1 MRYYYLFIL
10 YLLFSSCTDT
20 PDALFQISTEA
31 NFDIAPGL
39 NNIETFIFPISQV
52 PTNFAALSGGVDP
65 NTIGSIQPSRAT
77 ISAPFV
83 AFDWSIVREVS
94 VRAISPRN
102 PELNREIFFQ
112 DQISLNNQ
120 NELRL
125 FSSLSDVREILIDE
139 TFNLEVRFNFRNI
152 TPAEIPSR
160 IEMNFLA
167 NGTE

>member
-10 YLLFSSCTDT
+10 YLLFNSCTDT

-31 NFDIAPGL
+31 SFDIAPGL

-125 FSSLSDVREILIDE
+125 FSSLSDVREILIGE

>member
-10 YLLFSSCTDT
+10 YLLFNSCTDT

-77 ISAPFV
+77 ITAPFV